1 MKLVHWL
8 AIALGATTAA
18 LAFTVGLLIGGARD
32 SGDESP
38 HLTFW
43 DKVLAESQGDT
54 FWDKALAESQGD

>member
-32 SGDESP
+32 NGDESP

-43 DKVLAESQGDT
+43 DKVLAESQGD
-54 FWDKALAESQGD
+54 